1 MGVYFSDPLF
11 LLYVL
16 VGAVAG
22 LFVGAIPGLSV
33 TTAAALIVSIS
44 YSWSAEY
51 AVAAIMGVYVVGVF
65 SGAVSA
71 ILLNIPGAPSAIATG
86 FDGYPLARMGRA
98 RDAIRY
104 AAIYSFVGSVFGF
117 IVLWLVRKPVS
128 AIALGFHPMDYF
140 LLGLFGLTAV
150 SLLSGKAPL
159 KGFIAAVAGIVLS
172 MVGLDPVLGTPRLTF
187 GIRALQGGIGVVP
200 VLIGI
205 FGFSEILWSVFS
217 NDHEEAAGIGDV
229 KPEKLTRT
237 LRFIPRS
244 LYYCTIGALI
254 GALPGTGSPIAALVA
269 YGEAKRTVK
278 NPTAAFGEGAIE
290 GIVASESAN
299 NACIG
304 GALIPMLT
312 LAVPGDAVTAVML
325 SVFTIHG
332 LRPGPLFLSENP
344 QMFSAIMASGIVGC
358 VCLLLLGLF
367 AAPRLSRVLTVP
379 RRFLLPAVGLLC
391 AAGAFAYNNRI
402 FDVFVMLFSGALGFV
417 MRKRGFPAAP
427 LILGL
432 VLGGMMDT
440 NFRRAVSLAAADANP
455 LASLFMR
462 PVTILLIAVIALTLF
477 MRTAIFKKA
486 AAAVSNRIHGG
497 KRNG

>member
-1 MGVYFSDPLF
+1 MAAYFSDPMF
-11 LLYVL
+11 LLFVL
-16 VGAVAG
+16 AGSVAG

-44 YSWSAEY
+44 YSWSAQY

-71 ILLNIPGAPSAIATG
+71 ILLNIPGAPSAVATG
-86 FDGYPLARMGRA
+86 FDGYPLARQGRA

-104 AAIYSFVGSVFGF
+104 AAVYSFVGSVFGF
-117 IVLWLVRKPVS
+117 AVLWLVRKPVS
-128 AIALGFHPMDYF
+128 AVALDFHPMDYF

-159 KGFIAAVAGIVLS
+159 KGFVAAIIGIVLS
-172 MVGLDPVLGTPRLTF
+172 TVGLDPVLGTPRLTF
-187 GIRALQGGIGVVP
+187 GIRALQSGVSVVP

-205 FGFSEILWSVFS
+205 FGFSEILWSIS
-217 NDHEEAAGIGDV
+217 SSGEKEEAVIGEA
-229 KPEKLTRT
+229 KPEKLTRV
-237 LRFIPRS
+237 LRFLPRS
-244 LYYCTIGALI
+244 LYYSAIGALI

-269 YGEAKRTVK
+269 YGEAKRTVRH
-278 NPTAAFGEGAIE
+278 PTVPFGEGAVE

-332 LRPGPLFLSENP
+332 LRPGPLFLTENP
-344 QMFSAIMASGIVGC
+344 QMFSAIMASGVIGC

-367 AAPRLSRVLTVP
+367 AAPHLSRVLSVP
-379 RRFLLPAVGLLC
+379 KRFLLPAVGLLC
-391 AAGAFAYNNRI
+391 AAGAFAYNNRV
-402 FDVFVMLFSGALGFV
+402 FDVLVMLASGALGFL
-417 MRKRGFPAAP
+417 MRKRGYPAAP

-432 VLGGMMDT
+432 VLGGMMNT
-440 NFRRAVSLAAADANP
+440 NFRRAVALAAADADP
-455 LASLFMR
+455 FRALFLR
-462 PVTILLIAVIALTLF
+462 PITLVLIAVIALTLL
-477 MRTAIFKKA
+477 MRLGVFKKMA
-486 AAAVSNRIHGG
+486 DRFKGG
-497 KRNG
+497 KHNG